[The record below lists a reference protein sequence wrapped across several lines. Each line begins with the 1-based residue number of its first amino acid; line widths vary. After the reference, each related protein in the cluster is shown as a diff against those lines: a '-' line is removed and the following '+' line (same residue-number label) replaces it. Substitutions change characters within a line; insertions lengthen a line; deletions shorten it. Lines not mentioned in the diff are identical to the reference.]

1 MPRFGIEALTFDL
14 FGTTLNIV
22 GSLTPVIERFLRDRD
37 SSLDATQV
45 WNQFRH
51 RQRIEQYQDNLLMLG
66 HCGYLEA
73 VRRAF
78 LYVLRLN
85 GIPFTYEEIDGF
97 IESWKS
103 VAPFEDA
110 VEGLNQL
117 KERYR
122 LVVLSNGEDWF
133 LRHLAENQIRFQFDK
148 IISVETVGVFKP
160 HPAVYRTCA
169 RILGNEPHELMMISS
184 NSFDVM
190 GARAC
195 GFQAAWIKRSDLPY
209 EETSYKPTLVVK
221 DFHELATAL
230 T

>member
-22 GSLTPVIERFLRDRD
+22 GSLTPVIERFLRDHD

-103 VAPFEDA
+103 VTPFEDA

-209 EETSYKPTLVVK
+209 EETPYKPTLVVK
-221 DFHELATAL
+221 DFHELATTL

>member
-103 VAPFEDA
+103 VTPFEDA